1 MINRSLIVRQLR
13 PGLAGVLGAS
23 YNQFA
28 NQYKDLYE
36 IRTSDKAQE
45 EMVMNYGLGLA
56 PVKSEGAAIMLDD
69 MGEHYANRADHV
81 TISIG
86 FAITE
91 EAIEDNLY
99 KSQAM
104 SKTEALARS
113 MGQTKEVRAA
123 ALLNGG
129 FSGTTYGDGV
139 VLFSASH
146 PVIDGGSAQSN
157 TAAVDMSEAALKSAF
172 VDIQGWKDDRGLKVN
187 VLPRKLLHTV
197 NEKFTAFEI
206 LKSDLSTALGGAS
219 VTNTNNVNSLKSA
232 GIFPE
237 GTAIN
242 NFFTD
247 PDAWFIKTDAPQ
259 GLVMWNR
266 RAMKMRMD
274 YQDPFTGNIICTA
287 SERYSFMVGD
297 WRGVYGSAGAT

>member
-1 MINRSLIVRQLR
+1 MISRSLITRQLR
-13 PGLAGVLGAS
+13 PGLAAVMGAS

-28 NQYKDLYE
+28 TQFKDLYE
-36 IRTSDKAQE
+36 IRSSDKAQE
-45 EMVMNYGLGLA
+45 EMVMTYGLGLA

-69 MGEHYANRADHV
+69 MGEHYSNRADHV

-86 FAITE
+86 YAITE

-99 KSQAM
+99 KSQAL

-123 ALLNGG
+123 AILNGG

-146 PVIDGGSAQSN
+146 PVIGGGSAQSN
-157 TAAVDMSEAALKSAF
+157 TVSSDLSEAALKAAF
-172 VDIQGWKDDRGLKVN
+172 IGVQGWRDDRGLKVN
-187 VLPRKLLHTV
+187 VIPRKLLIPV
-197 NEKFTAFEI
+197 NLKFDAFEF
-206 LKSDLSTALGGAS
+206 LKSDLATTLGGSAA
-219 VTNTNNVNSLKSA
+219 TNTNNVNSIKGMFA
-232 GIFPE
+232 DGV
-237 GTAIN
+237 AIN

-247 PDAWFIKTDAPQ
+247 TNGWFIKTDAPN

-266 RAMKMRMD
+266 RALKMRMD

-297 WRGVYGSAGAT
+297 WRGVYGSAGSS

>member
-1 MINRSLIVRQLR
+1 MISRSLIVRQLR

-28 NQYKDLYE
+28 NQFKDIYD

-45 EMVMNYGLGLA
+45 EMVMTYGLGLA

-86 FAITE
+86 YAITE

-123 ALLNGG
+123 ALLNNG

-146 PVIDGGSAQSN
+146 PVLNGGTAQSN
-157 TAAVDMSEAALKSAF
+157 TVSVDLTEAAVKSSF

-187 VLPRKLLHTV
+187 VLPRKLLITV
-197 NEKFTAFEI
+197 NDKFDAFEI
-206 LKSDLSTALGGAS
+206 MKSDLSTTLGGAS
-219 VTNTNNVNSLKSA
+219 VTNTNNVNSVRA
-232 GIFPE
+232 TGIYPD
-237 GTAIN
+237 GVVIN
-242 NFFTD
+242 NFLTD
-247 PDAWFIKTDAPQ
+247 TNGWFVRTDAPN

-266 RAMKMRMD
+266 RALKMRMD

-297 WRGVYGSAGAT
+297 WRGVYGSAGGS